1 MGEHRN
7 CAGRVQRE
15 KVVSSWDQSRL
26 LGGGDVG
33 AGAGRIRKILVSRD
47 GREEDFMG
55 RAP

>member
-1 MGEHRN
+1 M
-7 CAGRVQRE
+7 
-15 KVVSSWDQSRL
+15 VSSWDQSRL

-33 AGAGRIRKILVSRD
+33 AGAGRTRKILVSRD